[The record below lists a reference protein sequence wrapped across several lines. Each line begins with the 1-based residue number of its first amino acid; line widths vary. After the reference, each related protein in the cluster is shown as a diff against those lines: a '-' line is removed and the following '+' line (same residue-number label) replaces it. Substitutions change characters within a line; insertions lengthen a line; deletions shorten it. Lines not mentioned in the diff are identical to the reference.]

1 MALWVQ
7 ISHTDETK
15 TSSYLGIYTP
25 TWPYYTWIKDT
36 IEEFT
41 PGAGNTDGGNTDG
54 GDTDGGDTDGGDTD
68 GGDTDGGN
76 TDGGDEGSQDDE
88 VSDDELTDNGEEF
101 ILDNNILQVI
111 AERCVGT
118 PFCKKPNGQDHP
130 NKTKAQGRVSI
141 NDFVYYQN

>member
-1 MALWVQ
+1 MGWIV
-7 ISHTDETK
+7 ETIK
-15 TSSYLGIYTP
+15 ELTP
-25 TWPYYTWIKDT
+25 D
-36 IEEFT
+36 
-41 PGAGNTDGGNTDG
+41 AGNTDGGNTDG
-54 GDTDGGDTDGGDTD
+54 GDTDGGDTDGGD
-68 GGDTDGGN
+68 

-130 NKTKAQGRVSI
+130 NKTKAQGRARTKKLNQLMKAIEKYIGENKS
-141 NDFVYYQN
+141 DK